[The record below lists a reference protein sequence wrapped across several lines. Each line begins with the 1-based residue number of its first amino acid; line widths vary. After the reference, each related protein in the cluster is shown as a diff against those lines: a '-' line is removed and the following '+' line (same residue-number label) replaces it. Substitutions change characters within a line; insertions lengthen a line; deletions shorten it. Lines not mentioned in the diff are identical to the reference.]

1 MKQGHGF
8 CRVGGW
14 GGGAVVGK
22 PGEKVAFEQSLLGG
36 GEHRS
41 GSRGNSPSGPKRQP
55 DVPVGKVGDGGPA
68 GLIDPCVWNRTG
80 LGSVCVCKNM
90 RESWLYW
97 GSRGVLSA
105 RVCGFVSCPVCVR
118 VCAH

>member
-1 MKQGHGF
+1 MDSAGLGD
-8 CRVGGW
+8 G